1 MTEKLNK
8 NRITSDWLNL
18 FPGFAKYKTM
28 HLIRRN
34 GCFLLGLQF
43 ESLSSQRYRVCFHLY
58 NLMVDLNVP
67 TIPLI
72 SVTHL
77 LNKKG
82 AINSF
87 SMQEHDN
94 GLEVIVN
101 ELYSQVPLLTK
112 KVLKYSDL
120 ITYMKGIRNIF
131 YDKTTLTDIVLLN
144 YCYRDNE
151 QEENEIENGKRII
164 SDWPERVTCDY
175 GGAKGWEKEVRKLMN
190 IGTLNAAMENQLQ
203 KFKLDKLTDYRLV
216 P

>member
-18 FPGFAKYKTM
+18 FPDFAKYKTM

-77 LNKKG
+77 LNNNTSVK
-82 AINSF
+82 I
-87 SMQEHDN
+87 
-94 GLEVIVN
+94 
-101 ELYSQVPLLTK
+101 
-112 KVLKYSDL
+112 
-120 ITYMKGIRNIF
+120 
-131 YDKTTLTDIVLLN
+131 
-144 YCYRDNE
+144 YR
-151 QEENEIENGKRII
+151 
-164 SDWPERVTCDY
+164 
-175 GGAKGWEKEVRKLMN
+175 AKS
-190 IGTLNAAMENQLQ
+190 
-203 KFKLDKLTDYRLV
+203 
-216 P
+216 